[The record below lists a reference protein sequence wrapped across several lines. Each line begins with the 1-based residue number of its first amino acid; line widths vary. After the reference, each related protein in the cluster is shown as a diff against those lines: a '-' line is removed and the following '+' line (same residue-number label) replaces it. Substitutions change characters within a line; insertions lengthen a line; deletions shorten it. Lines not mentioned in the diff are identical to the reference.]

1 MHVVFVTNYRRGMP
15 GAGMPR
21 CYQDAMRKAFTGFGA
36 ELQEFND
43 QDDHVHPLVDYPP
56 NVAIFALVNSLKD
69 VPVRRLRSEL
79 TGRVNRYITYGHFRS
94 PSYLAASCGDAPPA
108 TRSTS
113 PPSGPPA
120 RRPGRPRWPIR

>member
-21 CYQDAMRKAFTGFGA
+21 CYQDAMRKAFTGFVA

-94 PSYLAASCGDAPPA
+94 PSYLAASCGDAPP
-108 TRSTS
+108 
-113 PPSGPPA
+113 GI
-120 RRPGRPRWPIR
+120 IRQHIEQH